1 MVHKISREGLIDL
14 WQLNAVHVQC
24 ATANTTPLPVM
35 VMCVSIVRVASIVRR
50 VSCGFFSVDYS

>member
-1 MVHKISREGLIDL
+1 
-14 WQLNAVHVQC
+14 VHVQC